1 MDFPGWPTMLRR
13 LLDGADLSS
22 DEASAAVTT
31 ILAGAATS
39 AQIAGFLVALRAKG
53 PTVTE
58 FAGMLGAMLAAA
70 TPLPLAP
77 DLVAV
82 DTCGTGGDGLHTIN
96 VSTIAALVVAGAGGR
111 VCKHGN
117 RAASSACGSA
127 DVLEALGVRIDA
139 PPAVVARCV
148 TEAGIWFCFAPTFH
162 PAMRHVGPTRRELGI
177 PTVFNLLG
185 PCANPARVRR
195 QVVGVSDPAHAEL
208 IARALA
214 AAGSEHVLVVHGH
227 DGIDELSTVGPSTVV
242 AWRDGALTRTEVDPA
257 DLGLARATHDDL
269 RGGDAATNAAIARS
283 VLAGAAGPHR
293 DVVLLNAAAAL
304 VVAGLADDLATG
316 LALGAAA
323 IDDGRA
329 ARALERLVAV
339 SGSDA

>member
-1 MDFPGWPTMLRR
+1 MDFPGWPTVLRR
-13 LLDGADLSS
+13 LLDGADLSG
-22 DEASAAVTT
+22 DEASAALTT
-31 ILAGAATS
+31 ILAGEATS

-58 FAGMLGAMLAAA
+58 FAGMLCAMLAAA

-148 TEAGIWFCFAPTFH
+148 TEAGIGFCFAPTFH

-214 AAGSEHVLVVHGH
+214 ATGSEHVLVVHGH